1 MWSSGDIVVVRELWK
16 GRVWKA
22 RPWIVVQDAPG
33 ELVLWIPK
41 GTPTKIPSGSGI
53 PRDEWELEDGVFTR
67 AALRVA
73 RPDRLHSILRF
84 EGETG
89 LEWYVNLERPL
100 RRSRL
105 GFDYLDRELDL
116 LVRRDGTWEWL
127 DEDEFEEA
135 QALGVIAPE
144 EAAAMREEGGRVL
157 AEWPFPTSWEVWRPD
172 PAWELPAL
180 PEGWDDVPAATL
192 QTARLRLRPL
202 DESDLLWFAELR
214 MTSGHSWSQ
223 AAKRL
228 SEALEHWSLHSFGKF
243 AVLNDDDPVGVI
255 TLNFVGETLVGI
267 GVDEVDLGW
276 YVLPERWG
284 EGIAAE
290 AARSVV
296 DWAHAQGI
304 GPLVAYLRP
313 ANAASRRVAQKL
325 GFVRVGDGRA
335 KNGDAVEIY
344 RQPSRR
350 DTSGL

>member
-1 MWSSGDIVVVRELWK
+1 
-16 GRVWKA
+16 
-22 RPWIVVQDAPG
+22 
-33 ELVLWIPK
+33 
-41 GTPTKIPSGSGI
+41 
-53 PRDEWELEDGVFTR
+53 
-67 AALRVA
+67 
-73 RPDRLHSILRF
+73 
-84 EGETG
+84 
-89 LEWYVNLERPL
+89 
-100 RRSRL
+100 
-105 GFDYLDRELDL
+105 
-116 LVRRDGTWEWL
+116 VRRDGTWEWL

-202 DESDLLWFAELR
+202 EESDLLWFAELR

-267 GVDEVDLGW
+267 GADEVDLGW